1 VRLSERKLRR
11 IVKEEISRVLRE
23 DIDTSVRA
31 DEPYGVDAKGGYTV
45 SVTGGPE
52 AGRLYLEVGR
62 GGVEDKVELSDTE
75 ALKLS
80 TEIERIIGNSVG
92 EHRVV
97 SDVELERS
105 REGVFVHLPN
115 ASVSMDTSAA
125 KRLAD
130 ILHSKA
136 A

>member
-1 VRLSERKLRR
+1 MRLSERKLRR

-23 DIDTSVRA
+23 DIDTSIRA

-62 GGVEDKVELSDTE
+62 GKVEDKVELSDTD

-80 TEIERIIGNSVG
+80 TEIERIVG
-92 EHRVV
+92 GSAGDHRTVNGI
-97 SDVELERS
+97 ELERS
-105 REGVFVHLPN
+105 RDGVFLHLPN
-115 ASVSMDTSAA
+115 ASVSMDVSAA

-130 ILHSKA
+130 LLHSKA

>member
-1 VRLSERKLRR
+1 MRLSERKLRR
-11 IVKEEISRVLRE
+11 IVKEEIGRVLRE
-23 DIDTSVRA
+23 DIDTSVHA
-31 DEPYGVDAKGGYTV
+31 DEPYAVDAKGGYTV
-45 SVTGGPE
+45 SVTGGPG

-62 GGVEDKVELSDTE
+62 GKVEDKVELSDTE

-80 TEIERIIGNSVG
+80 TDIERIVGSSVG

-105 REGVFVHLPN
+105 WDGVFFHLPN
-115 ASVSMDTSAA
+115 ATASMDVSAA
-125 KRLAD
+125 ERLAD
-130 ILHSKA
+130 LLHSKA